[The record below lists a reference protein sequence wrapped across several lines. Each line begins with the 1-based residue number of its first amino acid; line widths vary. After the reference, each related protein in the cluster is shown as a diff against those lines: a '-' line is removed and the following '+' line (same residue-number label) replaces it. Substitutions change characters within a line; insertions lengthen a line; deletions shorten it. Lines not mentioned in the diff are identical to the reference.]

1 MRDVILV
8 LIGAIVA
15 GAGRILLDQVDKKQK
30 QRVAARVL
38 LGDIVVAEEVFNLAI
53 ERKEWSP
60 LTEFGPT
67 LEAWREYRADFAG
80 ATTAVEWTQ
89 VGAFYSNLERSARM
103 VRPGQFCS
111 EADLR
116 VAASMVEYSKHAYAV
131 AAKHVAGTEKERK
144 EVLDQAFERLDKEK
158 DTA

>member
-15 GAGRILLDQVDKKQK
+15 GVGRILWDQVDKKQK
-30 QRVAARVL
+30 QRVAARVI
-38 LGDIVVAEEVFNLAI
+38 LGDIAVSEEVFKLLI
-53 ERKEWSP
+53 EREEWSP

-80 ATTAVEWTQ
+80 MTTAIEWAQ

-103 VRPGQFCS
+103 VRPGQSCA

-116 VAASMVEYSKHAYAV
+116 VAASMVKYAEVAYAV
-131 AAKHVAGTEKERK
+131 V
-144 EVLDQAFERLDKEK
+144 
-158 DTA
+158 